1 MIKKLTIKEIKE
13 IKSIKDKVVKNGSII
28 RK

>member
-1 MIKKLTIKEIKE
+1 MIKKLTNEEIKE

>member
-1 MIKKLTIKEIKE
+1 MSKKLTIKEIKE